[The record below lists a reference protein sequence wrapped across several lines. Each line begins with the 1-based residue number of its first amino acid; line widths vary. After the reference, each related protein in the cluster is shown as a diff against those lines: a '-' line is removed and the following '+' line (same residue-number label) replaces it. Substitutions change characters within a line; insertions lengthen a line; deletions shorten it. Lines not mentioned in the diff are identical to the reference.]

1 MDKGFTEF
9 CNFLFKNKFSSKL
22 IKSFKIYQSILAEKN
37 QKLNL
42 VSRNSLERIWS
53 IHFLDSIL
61 ICEEIDF
68 SNKTVLDFGSGA
80 GFPGIPIKILYP
92 TMKIY
97 LIESVRKK
105 SLFLRYLLEK
115 LDLQESSVIN
125 NRIENLDISFN
136 KNFDF
141 ILIRAVKMKKV
152 YYEKCF
158 ELLKKN
164 GIIILYKG
172 KEFQDEVVKLKHLNP
187 NRYIKIIKKRYP
199 DIGMRNY
206 VIVQKVTNYR

>member
-1 MDKGFTEF
+1 MDKDFNEF
-9 CNFLFKNKFSSKL
+9 CNFLFKNNFSANL
-22 IKSFKIYQSILAEKN
+22 IKGFKIYQSILAEKN

-42 VSRNSLERIWS
+42 ISKNSLDRIWS
-53 IHFLDSIL
+53 AHFLDSIL
-61 ICEEIDF
+61 ICDEINF

-92 TMKIY
+92 TMQIF
-97 LIESVRKK
+97 LLESVRKK
-105 SLFLRYLLEK
+105 VLFLRYLLEK
-115 LDLQESSVIN
+115 LDLQEYEIIN

-141 ILIRAVKMKKV
+141 ILIRAVKMKKI

-158 ELLKKN
+158 QLLKN
-164 GIIILYKG
+164 DGIIILYKG
-172 KEFQDEVVKLKHLNP
+172 KEFQEKVVRLKHLNP
-187 NRYIKIIKKRYP
+187 NRDIKIIKKRYP